1 MSKAPSAHNHHRK
14 VLRIF
19 LYWGEFM
26 KMRKKWEASS
36 KEEEYHFIEE
46 KIKRKPIEW
55 RRIMGR
61 ILVVFGLG
69 VVFGAAAC
77 FTMEFL
83 RPTFIEWTRKDSEN
97 HSLNVEQGENH
108 QNEVL
113 PPEEL
118 PGTESTV
125 AAELQRVEAG
135 IYQIAEEAKPFV
147 VDVMGIREEPDWF
160 EEIYATENQTTGVI
174 ISMDSQ
180 VLILANRGAI
190 KSANYIHIRF
200 CDGTVVQ
207 GHEIAYDG
215 PTKLSVIQVDEELS
229 EETRKAIKVATFNGE
244 EVLQGDLV
252 ITIGRPLGQYNSV
265 VYGHI
270 SGQTVKKYTDA
281 LYRRIFTDIP
291 AATEGQGVLI
301 NAQGQVLGLMNQSLA
316 DEGSENLITA
326 LGTRETQKLVEKL
339 MGGENPGYFGIEG
352 ETFSSDKAGIK
363 YKGTG
368 IYVTR
373 VKKDF
378 PAMTAGIQ
386 SGDILTEVGGQKV
399 EDMVEF
405 QSAIL
410 KYNIGDKV
418 PVTLMRMGKGEYKE
432 MTFEVELGGN

>member
-1 MSKAPSAHNHHRK
+1 
-14 VLRIF
+14 
-19 LYWGEFM
+19 M
-26 KMRKKWEASS
+26 KMRKKREASS
-36 KEEEYHFIEE
+36 KEEEYRFMQE

-61 ILVVFGLG
+61 ILVVLGLG
-69 VVFGAAAC
+69 VVFGAAAG

-97 HSLNVEQGENH
+97 HSLNVERGEDR
-108 QNEVL
+108 QNETL
-113 PPEEL
+113 PPDGL
-118 PGTESTV
+118 PGTENTV
-125 AAELQRVEAG
+125 AMDLQRVEAG
-135 IYQIAEEAKPFV
+135 IYQIAEEAKPFL

-160 EEIYATENQTTGVI
+160 EEIYATEDQTTGVI
-174 ISMDSQ
+174 ISIDDE
-180 VLILANRGAI
+180 VLILTNRDAI

-215 PTKLSVIQVDEELS
+215 PTKLSVIQVDEALS
-229 EETRKAIKVATFNGE
+229 EETGKAIKVATFNGE

-252 ITIGRPLGQYNSV
+252 IATGRPLGQYNSV

-270 SGQTVKKYTDA
+270 SGQAVKKYTDA

-291 AATEGQGVLI
+291 AAAEGQGVLV
-301 NAQGQVLGLMNQSLA
+301 NDQGQVLGLMNQSLA
-316 DEGSENLITA
+316 DEGSENLLTV

-339 MGGENPGYFGIEG
+339 MSGENPGYFGIEG
-352 ETFSSDKAGIK
+352 EAFSSEKAGIK

-368 IYVTR
+368 IYVTK

-378 PAMTAGIQ
+378 PAMAAGIQ
-386 SGDILTEVGGQKV
+386 SGDILTKVDEQKV
-399 EDMVEF
+399 EDMFEF

-410 KYNIGDKV
+410 KYNTGDKV

-432 MTFEVELGGN
+432 MTFEVELGGY